1 MSGLP
6 ETLRKLIDQ
15 LTRFPGVGRK
25 TAQRLAFHVLKMG
38 DEEIRTLAQTLT
50 DTIDKIGQCSMCG
63 NITETDPCDI
73 CTDPKRN
80 HSLICVVE
88 DAMDVIALEKTG
100 QFRGLY
106 HVLGGM
112 LSPLDGIGPDDLN
125 VDNLVDRIDE
135 EVDEVILATN
145 PSVEGE
151 TTAHYLTKLL
161 KPKGIKMSR
170 LASGVPVGSDMEYI
184 DEATLSRALEGRVN
198 L

>member
-38 DEEIRTLAQTLT
+38 DEEIRTLAETLT
-50 DTIDKIGQCSMCG
+50 DAIDKIGQCSICG

-80 HSLICVVE
+80 HSVICVVE

-135 EVDEVILATN
+135 EVNEVILATN

-161 KPKGIKMSR
+161 KPKGVKMSR

>member
-1 MSGLP
+1 MQGLP
-6 ETLRKLIDQ
+6 ESLQKLIDQ
-15 LTRFPGVGRK
+15 LTVFPGIGRK
-25 TAQRLAFHVLKMG
+25 TAQRLGFHVLKMS
-38 DEEIRTLAQTLT
+38 DEEIRSLAQALI
-50 DTIDKIGQCSMCG
+50 DTSEKIDQCSVCG
-63 NITETDPCDI
+63 NITEQDPCDI
-73 CTDPKRN
+73 CTDPKREQ
-80 HSLICVVE
+80 SLICVVE
-88 DAMDVIALEKTG
+88 DAMDAIALEKTG

-125 VDNLVDRIDE
+125 IDSLVDRIDDQ
-135 EVDEVILATN
+135 VAEVILATN

-161 KPKGIKMSR
+161 KPRGIKVSR